1 MARPDLLAAVDL
13 GSNSFHLQVGRVF
26 DGQIFA
32 LGSLREGVRLGGGLT
47 SRKRIGRATQ
57 AGALETLERFGERLR
72 GLPRSAVR
80 AVGTNALRVAKNAP
94 QFLRDARAALGFPIE
109 VIAGREEAR
118 LIYLGV
124 AHSTPPA
131 PQ

>member
-1 MARPDLLAAVDL
+1 
-13 GSNSFHLQVGRVF
+13 
-26 DGQIFA
+26 
-32 LGSLREGVRLGGGLT
+32 
-47 SRKRIGRATQ
+47 
-57 AGALETLERFGERLR
+57 GAKN
-72 GLPRSAVR
+72 AVR

-124 AHSTPPA
+124 AHTTPPA
-131 PQ
+131 PQRPPYRRLVVDIGGGSTQVLLGPGLRAPLPKARFTGRPSSHHPLLPPG